1 MRGDAGGALVLGG
14 GGAQSRVVLLPRD
27 GFCRVSDGTF
37 SLTFEGNFM
46 MIPPLV
52 GLDLDAIS
60 WHLAYLIYPP
70 YGFKQS

>member
-1 MRGDAGGALVLGG
+1 M
-14 GGAQSRVVLLPRD
+14 VLLPRG
-27 GFCRVSDGTF
+27 GFPRASDGT
-37 SLTFEGNFM
+37 SPLSFEGNFM
-46 MIPPLV
+46 IISPLV